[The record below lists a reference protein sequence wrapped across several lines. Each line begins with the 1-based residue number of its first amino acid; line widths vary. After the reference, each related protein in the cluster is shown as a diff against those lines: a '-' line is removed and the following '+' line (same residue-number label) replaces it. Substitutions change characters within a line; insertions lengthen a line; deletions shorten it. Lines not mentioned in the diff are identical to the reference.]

1 MPGSAAPTVA
11 PRQVTTAFY
20 LFIAAAAL
28 SLIALI
34 VSVATIG
41 GTRDAIRRQLATS
54 GQRITESQL
63 DSVLTVSVTLA
74 VVFGVLFIAAYVLF
88 AVFMRRGAN
97 WARIVLLVLTVL
109 SLGQIASGFGM
120 GAAQVLVSVIA
131 SVLMFLAPANQYF
144 RAVKA
149 AKLARR

>member
-20 LFIAAAAL
+20 LCIAAAAL
-28 SLIALI
+28 ILIALI
-34 VSVATIG
+34 VSLATIG
-41 GTRDAIRRQLATS
+41 GTRDAIRRQLAD
-54 GQRITESQL
+54 QRLTESQV
-63 DSVLTVSVTLA
+63 DSLLTVSVTLA
-74 VVFGVLFIAAYVLF
+74 VVFGVLSIAAYMLF

-109 SLGQIASGFGM
+109 SLGQIASGFGL